1 MSDNKITKMKRIIS
15 IMTIA
20 AAAAVPAM
28 VSAQNT
34 YSGYFLENYT
44 YGYEMNPAFGNNSNY
59 VSMPVLGNLNLSMRG
74 TLHLSSVV
82 FNRNEK
88 TVLFTNPDVSV
99 ADAMKGIKDN
109 NRLATYDKIEI
120 MSAGFKAWGGY
131 NTINISAVANVDASV
146 PGSFFRLAKEGIT
159 NRTYDI
165 KDLRAHAEAYGQI
178 ALNHSRDIKQVPG
191 LRIGAAIKF
200 MLGVG
205 AIDAQFNR
213 AELELGT
220 DNWIARTNTDI
231 YASVKGLTYKTK
243 TYEPKQPGPGNEPY
257 DYVSGADLDGF
268 GLSGFG
274 MGFDLGAQYKW
285 RDFNFS
291 LAVVDLGFMN
301 WGKTQWASTDGTREV
316 ETDAFT
322 FN

>member
-1 MSDNKITKMKRIIS
+1 
-15 IMTIA
+15 
-20 AAAAVPAM
+20 
-28 VSAQNT
+28 
-34 YSGYFLENYT
+34 
-44 YGYEMNPAFGNNSNY
+44 
-59 VSMPVLGNLNLSMRG
+59 
-74 TLHLSSVV
+74 
-82 FNRNEK
+82 
-88 TVLFTNPDVSV
+88 
-99 ADAMKGIKDN
+99 
-109 NRLATYDKIEI
+109 
-120 MSAGFKAWGGY
+120 
-131 NTINISAVANVDASV
+131 
-146 PGSFFRLAKEGIT
+146 
-159 NRTYDI
+159 
-165 KDLRAHAEAYGQI
+165 
-178 ALNHSRDIKQVPG
+178 
-191 LRIGAAIKF
+191 

-220 DNWIARTNTDI
+220 DNWIARTNADI

-322 FN
+322 FNFDDKTDNSFDNELDRLTDNFSKLYNLKDMGEKSGLTRSLRTTVNVGVEYALPYYRKLKFGLMNSTCIAGPYTWTQFRLSANVAPVKVFSATANVAYGTYGFDFGWMLNLHTQKGFNLFVGMDHTLGKLAKQGIPLNSNASLNFGINFPF